1 MVESI
6 GDSLDRALES
16 AFTRRPPQSAQAQM
30 KYLVKQLKGTRA
42 VAQALGVSQRTVER
56 YVKGQLKRPRQDLRG
71 RMEREVKKRWQPQVR
86 AKAKQKAASTDGLII
101 STRARFGFTAA
112 PGTTDDARIR
122 DITQALPPQFADR
135 LFTAKEQ
142 GATEQ
147 QLQQIAAEGLA
158 QMYFRANNTRAHG
171 LGVEFTNV
179 EHIDIE
185 L

>member
-1 MVESI
+1 
-6 GDSLDRALES
+6 
-16 AFTRRPPQSAQAQM
+16 
-30 KYLVKQLKGTRA
+30 
-42 VAQALGVSQRTVER
+42 
-56 YVKGQLKRPRQDLRG
+56 
-71 RMEREVKKRWQPQVR
+71 MEREVKKRWQPQVR
-86 AKAKQKAASTDGLII
+86 AKAKQKAASTDGLIV

-135 LFTAKEQ
+135 LFTAKDQ

-171 LGVEFTNV
+171 LGVEFTDV